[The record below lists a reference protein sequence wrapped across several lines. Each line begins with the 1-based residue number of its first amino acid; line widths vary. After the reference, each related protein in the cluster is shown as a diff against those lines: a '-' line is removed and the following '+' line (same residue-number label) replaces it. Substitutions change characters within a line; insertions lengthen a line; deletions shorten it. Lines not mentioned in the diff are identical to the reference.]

1 MVAGRVPS
9 TFEKKP
15 PKNNGP
21 KASAR
26 NPQPVMNAQPDSAQ
40 SSKVP
45 LYAQGPYHRELN
57 YKLWS
62 TYKSR
67 FNASARHRKKH
78 ELSNKA
84 VALLSAYVVI
94 FSLITTMLP
103 QFSEGG
109 TGNVILFISS
119 ALSIVILVV
128 SQLESSQNYS
138 VRALTY
144 HQSGLQISELY
155 KELRA
160 LKTRYPDRSGDEFNK
175 AVESISERYDDV
187 LRRSENHEDIDFDL
201 FRASKPSY
209 EDHSLSKRD
218 VVYLKAKLLMTE
230 YAFYYV
236 AMVLPIALFSLFIVV
251 TRVED
256 SSDDQSAVHPP
267 VSDQTSATIPS
278 HQTAPIQE

>member
-1 MVAGRVPS
+1 MSTNPPS
-9 TFEKKP
+9 T
-15 PKNNGP
+15 
-21 KASAR
+21 
-26 NPQPVMNAQPDSAQ
+26 Q

-78 ELSNKA
+78 ELSNRA

-128 SQLESSQNYS
+128 SQLEASQNYS
-138 VRALTY
+138 VRSLTY
-144 HQSGLQISELY
+144 HQSGLQIAELY

-160 LKTRYPDRSGDEFNK
+160 LKTRIPDRNGDDFNK
-175 AVESISERYDDV
+175 AVENISERYDDV

-201 FRASKPSY
+201 FRASKPTY
-209 EDHSLSKRD
+209 EDHGLSKWN
-218 VVYLKAKLLMTE
+218 VLYLKGKLWLTE
-230 YAFYYV
+230 YAFYYL
-236 AMVLPIALFSLFIVV
+236 AMILPIALFSVFIAV
-251 TRVED
+251 TRVQD
-256 SSDDQSAVHPP
+256 SSDKGAGNS
-267 VSDQTSATIPS
+267 
-278 HQTAPIQE
+278 APISDKPGTSGHGSD